1 MFNYRVSNPYLTPS
15 RYRNSFGQLMEHS
28 PYCERDIK
36 VPELRI
42 PIDKT
47 GDFRV
52 KIKYSNGIQ
61 DCIYDKHP
69 FDIVGW
75 DGYYFPWKL
84 NINDFEP
91 ITGSIHQPPPVHQ
104 TFESNGFVV

>member
-1 MFNYRVSNPYLTPS
+1 MAH
-15 RYRNSFGQLMEHS
+15 Q
-28 PYCERDIK
+28 
-36 VPELRI
+36 
-42 PIDKT
+42 
-47 GDFRV
+47 DFLI
-52 KIKYSNGIQ
+52 KIKYSDRVQ
-61 DCIYDKHP
+61 DYIYDKHP

-104 TFESNGFVV
+104 TFQGSGFVVCSFVPLAVAWDLKCPTLG